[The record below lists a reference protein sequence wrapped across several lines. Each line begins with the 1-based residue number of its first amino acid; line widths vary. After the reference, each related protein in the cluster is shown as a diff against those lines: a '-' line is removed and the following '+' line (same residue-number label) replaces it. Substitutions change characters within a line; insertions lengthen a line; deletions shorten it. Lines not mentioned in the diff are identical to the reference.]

1 MMQINYG
8 TVKYLVEFS
17 ALRSASMSEV
27 TAPTAAPA
35 APAAGTEH
43 RARLLEGMARA
54 VAAKG
59 YADTT
64 IADIVREASV
74 SRRTFYENFADK
86 AECLTALY
94 EAASG
99 NAIAVLRAAIDPHSD
114 WEAQVEQ
121 AMAAYFGVLARNPV
135 LLRTLFIDILGLGP
149 TGLAARRRANQQL
162 ADLML
167 DVVNNRPGERKRKAP
182 LQPMMAMAVVGGI
195 NEMVL
200 HSIEQDRAGQLQEL
214 VEPASTLLRAAISA
228 EF

>member
-1 MMQINYG
+1 MTEAETI
-8 TVKYLVEFS
+8 
-17 ALRSASMSEV
+17 
-27 TAPTAAPA
+27 
-35 APAAGTEH
+35 TEH

-54 VAAKG
+54 VATKG
-59 YADTT
+59 YVDTT

-86 AECLTALY
+86 AECLIALY
-94 EAASG
+94 EVASG
-99 NAIAVLRAAIDPHSD
+99 NAITVLRAAINPESE
-114 WEAQVEQ
+114 WQAQVEQ

-135 LLRTLFIDILGLGP
+135 LLRTLFIEILGLGGP
-149 TGLAARRRANQQL
+149 GLAARRRANLQL

-167 DVVNNRPGERKRKAP
+167 EVVNNRPGERLRKAP

-200 HSIEQDRAGQLQEL
+200 QSIEQERAGELQEL
-214 VEPASTLLRAAISA
+214 VEPAAMLLSAAISA

>member
-1 MMQINYG
+1 
-8 TVKYLVEFS
+8 
-17 ALRSASMSEV
+17 
-27 TAPTAAPA
+27 
-35 APAAGTEH
+35 
-43 RARLLEGMARA
+43 MARA

-99 NAIAVLRAAIDPHSD
+99 NAIAVLRAAVDPHSD

-149 TGLAARRRANQQL
+149 TGLAARRRATQQL
-162 ADLML
+162 AALML
-167 DVVNNRPGERKRKAP
+167 DVVTNRPGESKRTTP
-182 LQPMMAMAVVGGI
+182 LQPMMAMAVVGGHQRDGAA
-195 NEMVL
+195 L
-200 HSIEQDRAGQLQEL
+200 HRAG
-214 VEPASTLLRAAISA
+214 SGRAAAGAGGARCNSVA
-228 EF
+228 GGDLCGVLNL

>member
-1 MMQINYG
+1 M
-8 TVKYLVEFS
+8 TD
-17 ALRSASMSEV
+17 ARPDAS
-27 TAPTAAPA
+27 TGPDAAPA
-35 APAAGTEH
+35 AALLVVAEH

-74 SRRTFYENFADK
+74 SRRTFYENFGDK
-86 AECLTALY
+86 AECLLALY

-99 NAIAVLRAAIDPHSD
+99 NAIAALRAAIDPLSP
-114 WEAQVEQ
+114 WEQQVAQ
-121 AMAAYFGVLARNPV
+121 AMAAYLGVLQSNPV
-135 LLRTLFIDILGLGP
+135 LLRTLFIDILGMGVD
-149 TGLAARRRANQQL
+149 GLTARRRANQQL

-167 DVVNNRPGERKRKAP
+167 DVVNNRDGVRLRKAP
-182 LQPMMAMAVVGGI
+182 LQPLMAVAVVGGI

-200 HSIEQDRAGQLQEL
+200 QLIERGRTAQLQEL
-214 VEPASTLLRAAISA
+214 VEPAASLVRAAISS

>member
-1 MMQINYG
+1 M
-8 TVKYLVEFS
+8 
-17 ALRSASMSEV
+17 
-27 TAPTAAPA
+27 TAAADTPT
-35 APAAGTEH
+35 PGNEH

-86 AECLTALY
+86 AECLIALY
-94 EAASG
+94 EVASG
-99 NAIAVLRAAIDPHSD
+99 NAIAVLRGAIDPHSD
-114 WEAQVEQ
+114 WQAQVEQ

-135 LLRTLFIDILGLGP
+135 LLRTLFIDILGLGAP
-149 TGLAARRRANQQL
+149 GLAARRRANQQL

-167 DVVNNRPGERKRKAP
+167 DVVNNRPGERLRKTP
-182 LQPMMAMAVVGGI
+182 LQPTMAMAVVGGI

-200 HSIEQDRAGQLQEL
+200 QAIEQERAGDLQEL
-214 VEPASTLLRAAISA
+214 VEPAAMLLRAAISA

>member
-1 MMQINYG
+1 M
-8 TVKYLVEFS
+8 T
-17 ALRSASMSEV
+17 ALADDAAATS
-27 TAPTAAPA
+27 TA
-35 APAAGTEH
+35 GVEH
-43 RARLLEGMARA
+43 RARLLEGMAHA
-54 VAAKG
+54 VATKG

-86 AECLTALY
+86 AECLIALY

-99 NAIAVLRAAIDPHSD
+99 NAIAVLRTAIAPGGE
-114 WEAQVEQ
+114 WQAQVEQ

-135 LLRTLFIDILGLGP
+135 LLRTLFIDILGLGAP
-149 TGLAARRRANQQL
+149 GLAARRRANQQL

-167 DVVNNRPGERKRKAP
+167 EVVNNRPGERLRKAP

-200 HSIEQDRAGQLQEL
+200 QAIEQERAGEL
-214 VEPASTLLRAAISA
+214 HALVQPAAALLRAAISA

>member
-1 MMQINYG
+1 MTEAIY
-8 TVKYLVEFS
+8 
-17 ALRSASMSEV
+17 
-27 TAPTAAPA
+27 PA
-35 APAAGTEH
+35 EDNVH

-86 AECLTALY
+86 AECLIALY

-99 NAIAVLRAAIDPHSD
+99 NAIAVLRNATDPHSD
-114 WEAQVEQ
+114 WQAQVEQ

-135 LLRTLFIDILGLGP
+135 LLRTLFIEILGLGAS
-149 TGLAARRRANQQL
+149 GLAARRRANVQL

-167 DVVNNRPGERKRKAP
+167 DVVNNRPGERKRKTP

-200 HSIEQDRAGQLQEL
+200 QAIEQERAGDLQAL
-214 VEPASTLLRAAISA
+214 GEPAAALLRAAISA